1 MDKRHLDQEDEFE
14 GQRGTQRL
22 RVHSPEATMSAARNP
37 VGPGQRSNTQRSFE
51 QQANTTATLLAMRL
65 TQSGR
70 YQQRPAPESDFNQ
83 NTPQHQGVGR
93 QPQGFA
99 PQPQGLAHQHQG
111 LASQHQGLA
120 YQHQSNTPQH
130 QGLAHQHQSNTPQHQ
145 GLAHQHQ
152 SNTPQ
157 HQGVALQQPQIQRG
171 STQDIGQAGPSNTQ
185 ANTHAAFQTYT
196 QPFQSRTGPP
206 QVATEPVSVPVYQAY
221 GPPRRH
227 QDPAFV
233 RNMTCWYWSCGHCN
247 NTDEGCL
254 YAHRWT
260 GRIAD
265 PPSHRVPGLPAV
277 AGRNAQQAMP
287 VFRHWQNQPRT
298 SMAVMSGTTPTPPMQ
313 YGGNAADNNLDT
325 EAVQQR
331 IDSIIMD
338 ADLARSNVGQP
349 VEMQIAALK
358 AACEEQ
364 VRNLDRIYSDA
375 HAVANQLENS
385 CREIISAQQDILRR
399 HLLSTQNVEKQA
411 QALEDIMAI
420 VEQQQQMRDEI
431 VRTKSG
437 LMKVISD
444 TNRAGY

>member
-1 MDKRHLDQEDEFE
+1 
-14 GQRGTQRL
+14 
-22 RVHSPEATMSAARNP
+22 
-37 VGPGQRSNTQRSFE
+37 
-51 QQANTTATLLAMRL
+51 
-65 TQSGR
+65 
-70 YQQRPAPESDFNQ
+70 
-83 NTPQHQGVGR
+83 
-93 QPQGFA
+93 
-99 PQPQGLAHQHQG
+99 
-111 LASQHQGLA
+111 
-120 YQHQSNTPQH
+120 
-130 QGLAHQHQSNTPQHQ
+130 
-145 GLAHQHQ
+145 
-152 SNTPQ
+152 
-157 HQGVALQQPQIQRG
+157 
-171 STQDIGQAGPSNTQ
+171 
-185 ANTHAAFQTYT
+185 
-196 QPFQSRTGPP
+196 
-206 QVATEPVSVPVYQAY
+206 
-221 GPPRRH
+221 
-227 QDPAFV
+227 
-233 RNMTCWYWSCGHCN
+233 
-247 NTDEGCL
+247 
-254 YAHRWT
+254 
-260 GRIAD
+260 
-265 PPSHRVPGLPAV
+265 
-277 AGRNAQQAMP
+277 
-287 VFRHWQNQPRT
+287 
-298 SMAVMSGTTPTPPMQ
+298 MAVMSGTTPTPPMQ